1 MKQNKPQSQM
11 GRIFA
16 GGMMITIGIGVMML
30 LGKHSLN
37 FFTWTFSG
45 QDEVYAWLGL
55 LLTSIGAV
63 GWLLD
68 FLYMADTP
76 LRNVIALT
84 MTAISLLGE
93 LGAAGFDMYRTA
105 IMTIGQALTEND
117 IKMMTI
123 IVAGLGFIHGVAMV
137 IYIAGDYIGE
147 AWKQIKPEDEPIPA
161 PALFQPSEGKKYEA
175 TVAVPD
181 SQWDDLVNSVVKV
194 PSPIEKPSY
203 TPPTGRFDFPP
214 HNEKDEALAPKNP
227 FPESTSEPGN

>member
-1 MKQNKPQSQM
+1 MKSNKPQSAM

-16 GGMMITIGIGVMML
+16 GLMMIVIGLGVMIF

-76 LRNVIALT
+76 LRNTVALS

-105 IMTIGQALTEND
+105 IMTIGTNLTEND

-123 IVAGLGFIHGVAMV
+123 IVAGLGFIHGVALV
-137 IYIAGDYIGE
+137 IYVAGDYIGQ
-147 AWKQIKPEDEPIPA
+147 AWKQTGSEEPIPA
-161 PALFQPSEGKKYEA
+161 RDTIFQPAEEPRQFEQAIPSPTERPALWIPDEKKFNELKEQFPEVQGTFTPQEAGESRSPFQPE
-175 TVAVPD
+175 
-181 SQWDDLVNSVVKV
+181 
-194 PSPIEKPSY
+194 
-203 TPPTGRFDFPP
+203 
-214 HNEKDEALAPKNP
+214 
-227 FPESTSEPGN
+227 